1 MPSPA
6 PSVHLFPPTHLL
18 CNHGYRV
25 RGACVE
31 CGGAG
36 ALGGVVAA
44 AQLWPHAAQT
54 HCRTAAARCV
64 AMFVTWFLRVPC
76 SSACSFACS
85 KNKRLTKGRKGQ
97 KKKMYVPCGRVRWRS
112 SAGTR
117 RSAACVHNTP
127 WPCAR
132 LSLQHRRSV
141 ACCACVCVGV
151 VVASVAPALTRALRL
166 LRRSRSVDPFTRKE
180 WYDIKAPAMFINRIC
195 GKTPVNRTQGTS
207 TLRARSSLLS
217 LSCFPCGGPVV
228 LLRLFPPQW
237 LLLSRWQWLQ
247 LQQSDE
253 PVLVA
258 WVWRV
263 FVASVCSFAAWCAL
277 LRQQR
282 SRPML

>member
-1 MPSPA
+1 MAIGYVGHVLSVVVLV
-6 PSVHLFPPTHLL
+6 PSV
-18 CNHGYRV
+18 V
-25 RGACVE
+25 WW
-31 CGGAG
+31 
-36 ALGGVVAA
+36 
-44 AQLWPHAAQT
+44 QLHSSGRTPHR
-54 HCRTAAARCV
+54 RTAVPLPLCCV

-97 KKKMYVPCGRVRWRS
+97 KKKMYVPCCRVRWRS
-112 SAGTR
+112 P
-117 RSAACVHNTP
+117 AARCVLPPVCTIP
-127 WPCAR
+127 RGLVRGCRCSTGAR
-132 LSLQHRRSV
+132 LCAARVHASV
-141 ACCACVCVGV
+141 V

-228 LLRLFPPQW
+228 LLRLFPPQ
-237 LLLSRWQWLQ
+237 LLSRWQWLQ

>member
-64 AMFVTWFLRVPC
+64 AMFVTWFLPVPC

-97 KKKMYVPCGRVRWRS
+97 KKKMYVPCCRVRWRS
-112 SAGTR
+112 PAGTL

-141 ACCACVCVGV
+141 VCCASPCVGCCCCL
-151 VVASVAPALTRALRL
+151 AWHP
-166 LRRSRSVDPFTRKE
+166 RSRVHCGCC
-180 WYDIKAPAMFINRIC
+180 AVPAAW
-195 GKTPVNRTQGTS
+195 TPS
-207 TLRARSSLLS
+207 PARS
-217 LSCFPCGGPVV
+217 GTT
-228 LLRLFPPQW
+228 
-237 LLLSRWQWLQ
+237 
-247 LQQSDE
+247 
-253 PVLVA
+253 
-258 WVWRV
+258 
-263 FVASVCSFAAWCAL
+263 
-277 LRQQR
+277 
-282 SRPML
+282 SRPRPCSSTASAARPR